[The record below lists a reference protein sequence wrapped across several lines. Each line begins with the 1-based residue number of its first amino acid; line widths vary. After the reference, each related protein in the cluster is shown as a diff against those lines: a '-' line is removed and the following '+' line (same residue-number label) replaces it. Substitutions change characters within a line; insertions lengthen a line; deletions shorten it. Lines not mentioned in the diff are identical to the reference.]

1 MEISKLSTF
10 VCFMVLAMAHSS
22 LAQNLPLD
30 IVLAHNN
37 ARAQVGVPL
46 PPLTWNDTVAAY
58 ANQYAS
64 TRLAECTLVHLDSPY
79 GENLAMGYDDFSAVE
94 AVNMWVGEKPNYT
107 LTSNSCK
114 QDMCGHYT
122 QVIWQ
127 NTLQVGRARLK
138 CDNGEA
144 WFVSCTY
151 FPPGN
156 YDGENLID

>member
-10 VCFMVLAMAHSS
+10 VVFMVLAMAHFS
-22 LAQNLPLD
+22 LAQNLPQD

-64 TRLAECTLVHLDSPY
+64 TRLAECTLVHSDSPY
-79 GENLAMGYDDFSAVE
+79 GENLAMGYGDFSAVE
-94 AVNMWVGEKPNYT
+94 AVNMWVGEKPNYDYD
-107 LTSNSCK
+107 SNSCK
-114 QDMCGHYT
+114 KDMCGHYT

-127 NTLQVGRARLK
+127 NTLQVGCARLK
-138 CDNGEA
+138 CDNGET
-144 WFVSCTY
+144 WFVSCNY

-156 YDGENLID
+156 YDGEKPY